1 MQYLRTEREKEGN
14 RKELEFISL
23 NNRNSELARGEKPFR
38 RVICKEFI
46 TLPQVFF
53 LESILSNLED
63 FFPIQN
69 AFSCSLSLLAA
80 LTPQN

>member
-1 MQYLRTEREKEGN
+1 MPQNSHFLSKSNAVPQNGEKKEGN

-23 NNRNSELARGEKPFR
+23 NNRNSELARREKPFI

-63 FFPIQN
+63 FFFFPI
-69 AFSCSLSLLAA
+69 
-80 LTPQN
+80 